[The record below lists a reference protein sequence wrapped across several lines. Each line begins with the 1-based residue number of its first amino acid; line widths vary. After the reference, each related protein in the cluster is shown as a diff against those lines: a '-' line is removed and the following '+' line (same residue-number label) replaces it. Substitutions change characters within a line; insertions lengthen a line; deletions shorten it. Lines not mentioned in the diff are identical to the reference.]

1 MDLKIGRH
9 TYTITEHDLFFDNGA
24 CVQLLSQSRES
35 STQGHRPTPVLS
47 KKAVREIGKHKRIQK
62 KHYYGDKCQL
72 FRLKFG
78 ESI

>member
-9 TYTITEHDLFFDNGA
+9 TYKITEHDLFSDNGA
-24 CVQLLSQSRES
+24 CVQLLSQSRENS
-35 STQGHRPTPVLS
+35 IMGRRPSPELS
-47 KKAVREIGKHKRIQK
+47 EEAVREIGKHKRVQK

-78 ESI
+78 E